1 METIFA
7 MKDSPVKMTA
17 DGGPRTA
24 NFRWWWRRRELVE
37 RCAAAHE
44 ISLENDDGRRT
55 ADGEFSFVVLP

>member
-24 NFRWWWRRRELVE
+24 NFRWWW
-37 RCAAAHE
+37 CAAAHE
-44 ISLENDDGRRT
+44 ISLENDVGRRT